1 MEEVIYYKGIR
12 IARVKGR
19 FSYVSKNHA
28 NPVGNW
34 CRSYPDT
41 LKAVKAE
48 IDSKIEQGWSVD
60 NGWLIINK
68 K

>member
-1 MEEVIYYKGIR
+1 MNEVIYYKGIR

-19 FSYVSKNHA
+19 FSFVSKNHA
-28 NPVGNW
+28 NPIGNW

-48 IDSKIEQGWSVD
+48 IDSKREQGWSVD

>member
-1 MEEVIYYKGIR
+1 MKEVIYYKGIR
-12 IARVKGR
+12 IARVNGR
-19 FSYVSKNHA
+19 FSYVSKNHK

-34 CRSYPDT
+34 YRSYPDT
-41 LKAVKAE
+41 LKAVKAD

>member
-1 MEEVIYYKGIR
+1 MNEVIYYKGIR

-19 FSYVSKNHA
+19 FSFVSKNHA
-28 NPVGNW
+28 NPIGNW